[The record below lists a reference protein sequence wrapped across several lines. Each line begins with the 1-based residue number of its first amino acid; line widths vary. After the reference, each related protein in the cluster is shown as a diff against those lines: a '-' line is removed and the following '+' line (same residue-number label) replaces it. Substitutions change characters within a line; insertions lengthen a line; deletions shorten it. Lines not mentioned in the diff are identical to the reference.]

1 MCHDL
6 NLCCPN
12 SLTASSPLHT
22 AVFRVESN
30 DLTGAVP
37 DVICNEFNK
46 TFPAFVADCTEE
58 IECPCCMF
66 CCEDL
71 GMCQCQFESIGLGF
85 LCSEY
90 SLSTSMASRTA
101 GNNNT

>member
-37 DVICNEFNK
+37 DVICIEFDI
-46 TFPAFVADCTEE
+46 TVPAFVADCIDE
-58 IECPCCMF
+58 IACSCCMF
-66 CCEDL
+66 CCEDV
-71 GMCQCQFESIGLGF
+71 GMCQCQFESIELVA

-90 SLSTSMASRTA
+90 SLSTNFT
-101 GNNNT
+101 GI